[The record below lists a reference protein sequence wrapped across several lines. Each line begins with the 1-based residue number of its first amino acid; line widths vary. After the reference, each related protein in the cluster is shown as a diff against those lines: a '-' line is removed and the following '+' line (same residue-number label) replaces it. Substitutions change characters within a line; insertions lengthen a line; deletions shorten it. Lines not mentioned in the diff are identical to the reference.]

1 MSKRTD
7 VQLAADDLRRR
18 TLAEMPRS
26 LDRLIYLAS
35 MRDYN
40 TGLYY
45 HDGLAARFTQEVA
58 CEALADCHREA
69 FSHLLSCP
77 LRDLVGQM
85 EAYVDS
91 THSSASEFLTAW
103 RKLEPYRVAVPV
115 ESDPLSAEFLFSS
128 FKIALAILESRLNP
142 RPAEPAA

>member
-1 MSKRTD
+1 MD
-7 VQLAADDLRRR
+7 VQQAAEDFRRR
-18 TLAEMPRS
+18 SLSELSRP

-45 HDGLAARFTQEVA
+45 HDGLASRYSQEVA

-69 FSHLLSCP
+69 F
-77 LRDLVGQM
+77 RQLVGCSLEELVSELQGYM
-85 EAYVDS
+85 VS
-91 THSSASEFLTAW
+91 THTGPAEFITAW
-103 RKLEPYRVAVPV
+103 RGLEPYRVAVPV
-115 ESDPLSAEFLFSS
+115 ESDPLSAQFLFSS

-142 RPAEPAA
+142 RPAELSA